1 MNDFKWQQE
10 TKENM
15 KPNPG
20 EILSSVNTTFK
31 IFDILHEPKTDTNL

>member
-10 TKENM
+10 TKEKK

-20 EILSSVNTTFK
+20 EILSVNATIK
-31 IFDILHEPKTDTNL
+31 VFDTLHEPKTDKNL